1 MDLPPEAVFFPIE
14 DGPYRMQMGLVARD
28 PADLIAIDAR
38 GRNLLPARDPFA
50 AALRANAGNVEAV
63 MAAPAALN

>member
-1 MDLPPEAVFFPIE
+1 MCFECATGRI
-14 DGPYRMQMGLVARD
+14 GPGLQ
-28 PADLIAIDAR
+28 ADLIAIDAR